1 MSRWLSVASRI
12 VTKSKRTVQLYI
24 YILLLLDVY
33 LYIKHVCL
41 KTSAAAT
48 LWLNKYYA
56 ITAAPILPEKN
67 WNHWK
72 TSDFISCLITI
83 TPPLNLSLSPWR
95 LLQLC
100 TSFLPIFAI
109 LAILATFT
117 TCLCR
122 HAAANQ
128 PTHPLQWSS
137 TSVATGATPP
147 SVSLPRAMQRVG
159 VGARNRTAGPRG
171 VDGWSVVGRMV
182 RVDLVLQRFHPIQ
195 LHAF

>member
-1 MSRWLSVASRI
+1 MPLSDW
-12 VTKSKRTVQLYI
+12 T
-24 YILLLLDVY
+24 
-33 LYIKHVCL
+33 
-41 KTSAAAT
+41 
-48 LWLNKYYA
+48 KYYA
-56 ITAAPILPEKN
+56 RTAATILPEDN

-83 TPPLNLSLSPWR
+83 TPPLNLGLSPWR

-117 TCLCR
+117 TCLWC

-128 PTHPLQWSS
+128 PADPLQWSS

-147 SVSLPRAMQRVG
+147 RAMQRVC
-159 VGARNRTAGPRG
+159 VGARHGTAGSRG
-171 VDGWSVVGRMV
+171 VDGWSVVGHMV
-182 RVDLVLQRFHPIQ
+182 RVNLVSRLHSVQ
-195 LHAF
+195 LDDWSCRTPKKNSKILYWHTHNYTQGPKI